1 MINVDKLLNQTINK
15 ATPILIVLIG
25 CGLVATLAIAYINF
39 SKPKMTTVGISRW
52 GSNPEFDRS
61 IEGFKEGLRLK
72 GYIEGENIQFIE
84 KNPEANLANQRKIIE
99 GFIHQQVD
107 LIFTLTTPGT
117 SIAKE
122 LTEKMQSPIPVVF
135 SVCTYPVESNL
146 IASLDNSA
154 NNLVGTRNYVPFAQ
168 QYYVFE
174 QLFPDT
180 KSLAVVRRTGE
191 SNSTNQLKEIK
202 ATIGERGITI
212 IDIAAV
218 DLEDVKRQLQINA
231 ANMDAIFST
240 CDTLTN
246 DGGEQ
251 IIAEFGIHHKI
262 PSFACNKEGVINGLL
277 VGNIGDFKAIAT
289 ISGKQTGQILDGA
302 APAWL
307 KTESPRDSYIV
318 LNSTTANLL
327 EVNISPVFL
336 DRVKEITQ

>member
-1 MINVDKLLNQTINK
+1 LNHTIK
-15 ATPILIVLIG
+15 AKSILSVLIG
-25 CGLVATLAIAYINF
+25 CGLVAALAIAYIIF
-39 SKPKMTTVGISRW
+39 SEPKMITVGIARW
-52 GSNPEFDRS
+52 GSNPEYDRS
-61 IEGFKEGLRLK
+61 IEGFKEGLALK

-84 KNPEANLANQRKIIE
+84 KNPEADLAKQRKIIE

-135 SVCTYPVESNL
+135 SVCTYPVESDL
-146 IASLDNSA
+146 IASLDNSE
-154 NNLVGTRNYVPFAQ
+154 NNLVGTRNYVPFAK
-168 QYYVFE
+168 QYYIFE

-180 KSLAVVRRTGE
+180 KSLAVVRRKGE
-191 SNSTNQLKEIK
+191 SNSTNQLKEVK
-202 ATIGERGITI
+202 AQLEERGITI

-218 DLEDVKRQLQINA
+218 DLEDIQDQLQKNA
-231 ANMDAIFST
+231 ANIDAIFST
-240 CDTLTN
+240 CDTLTH
-246 DGGEQ
+246 DGGEE
-251 IIAEFGIHHKI
+251 IISEFGKRHKI

-277 VGNIGDFKAIAT
+277 VGNVGDFKAIAT
-289 ISGKQTGQILDGA
+289 ISGEQAGLILDGA

-327 EVNISPVFL
+327 KVNISPGFI
-336 DRVKEITQ
+336 DRVKEITK